1 MEASISLRL
10 AIFDDSPAAPYSR
23 QSLAHPYCTQG
34 RASAAGRYAHRNL
47 WVEQCEGQ
55 GSPEPRLLRIRPR
68 RRKAQLYRCAVMV
81 S

>member
-34 RASAAGRYAHRNL
+34 RASAAGRYASKSLGGAVRRAGIPGT
-47 WVEQCEGQ
+47 ETIAYSPS
-55 GSPEPRLLRIRPR
+55 SPE
-68 RRKAQLYRCAVMV
+68 CSTV
-81 S
+81 